1 MSGRFRCSDPLDSVA
16 RVMDTARRMNIGFRQ
31 LQFERADN
39 ASFILTFSLDES
51 DPQKLNTFSQRI
63 GLQQDLTE
71 EIVDV

>member
-1 MSGRFRCSDPLDSVA
+1 MSGRFRCSDPLDSVV
-16 RVMDTARRMNIGFRQ
+16 RLMDTARRMNINFSR
-31 LQFERADN
+31 LQFERVGN
-39 ASFILTFSLDES
+39 GSFVLTFSVDET